1 MTDESQEILRVLLEV
16 PQSAGKETPSAEK
29 DGTTQFVPDR
39 LRSDMRCADYKVAVL
54 DFTSAAFWQ
63 NPEKQGARS

>member
-39 LRSDMRCADYKVAVL
+39 LRSDMQPLATRL
-54 DFTSAAFWQ
+54 RRWISFRGRTFQ